1 MIRRPPRS
9 TRTDTLFPTRR
20 SSDLGGDAD
29 VERHISINALTLD
42 VVGEADHRGLGD
54 QRVEHQRAFDLG
66 GAHAVAR
73 DVDDVIDAAGY
84 PVIAIRVAPAAVARA
99 IITRIGREIVME

>member
-1 MIRRPPRS
+1 MRIS
-9 TRTDTLFPTRR
+9 AW
-20 SSDLGGDAD
+20 SSYVFSSYLGIGGGDRADLLAHPLRQRLAQIVVGGDAD

-66 GAHAVAR
+66 GAHAVADR
-73 DVDDVIDAAGY
+73 KS
-84 PVIAIRVAPAAVARA
+84 
-99 IITRIGREIVME
+99 TRLNSSH